1 MTRDVFPQTTI
12 AVIWDF
18 DKTLTPDYMQKPLFE
33 HFEVDE
39 ELFWQEVKGLEK
51 FYKARGLDLVSKD
64 TLYLNHILTYVR
76 EGKFND
82 LNNQL
87 LFNLGAKIKFYPGLP
102 KFFEKLK
109 KSIKEEKYERFKI
122 AVEIYVVSTGLR
134 QMILGSK
141 IAKYINGVWACEF
154 VSDIAPPGYLT
165 EEEKYPLA
173 LEYAS
178 TEEIRKG
185 YAQIPIKDIGYVL
198 DNTTKTRA
206 IFEINK
212 GANVEP
218 GIDVNSPISKE
229 NRRIPFENMIYVADG
244 PSDVPVFSLV
254 KSMGGCT
261 CAVYKPGDKTEL
273 GQVDDLLQN
282 GRIHCFGE
290 ANYSVGTQTSMWL
303 LRAVQNIA
311 ESIVQIKERDLKE
324 KVGPIPGHLT

>member
-33 HFEVDE
+33 HFSIDGN
-39 ELFWQEVKGLEK
+39 LFWQEVDGLGD

-76 EGKFND
+76 EGIFKD

-87 LFNLGAKIKFYPGLP
+87 LFNLGAEIKFYPGLP

-109 KSIKEEKYERFKI
+109 KSIKKEKYERFKI
-122 AVEIYVVSTGLR
+122 TVEIYVVSTGLR

-141 IAKYINGVWACEF
+141 VAKYIDGVWACEF

-165 EEEKYPLA
+165 EDEKYPLA
-173 LEYAS
+173 LDYAS
-178 TEEIRKG
+178 TEEIRKK
-185 YAQIPIKDIGYVL
+185 YAQIPIKDLGYVL

-212 GANVEP
+212 GANVESE
-218 GIDVNSPISKE
+218 IDVNSPISKGD
-229 NRRIPFENMIYVADG
+229 RRIPFENMIYVADG

-254 KSMGGCT
+254 KSMGGRT
-261 CAVYKPGDKTEL
+261 YAVYKPGDEKEL

-282 GRIHCFGE
+282 GRIHSYGE
-290 ANYSVGTQTSMWL
+290 ANYSDGKQASMWL
-303 LRAVQNIA
+303 LRAVQKIA
-311 ESIVQIKERDLKE
+311 ETIVETKERDLKE
-324 KVGPIPGHLT
+324 KVGPIPGHLS